1 MEQNKGFSIRVGGT
15 MMLSISRIIFV
26 CAVCLP
32 TSAMAQLNAFSPGD
46 PIRSSEMND
55 NFEYLEGQIKDLE
68 AQVESLSQGAGF
80 LTSCSRSDLA
90 GRWIGASA
98 DAELGYRGFSFSI
111 TSSGS
116 VSGEVATPE
125 GKFNFSGTIDIR
137 SDCTLSSL
145 SVTASSV
152 GLTVNGAGYGALSR
166 DGGTLVS
173 TVQDTMGYSAAFTAV
188 KLP

>member
-1 MEQNKGFSIRVGGT
+1 
-15 MMLSISRIIFV
+15 MLSISRKV
-26 CAVCLP
+26 LVAVMCLP
-32 TSAMAQLNAFSPGD
+32 ALAMAQLNTFSPGD

-55 NFEYLEGQIKDLE
+55 NFEYLADQIEDLE

-80 LTSCSRSDLA
+80 LTSCSRSDLV
-90 GRWIGASA
+90 GRWIGTSA

-111 TSSGS
+111 SSSGT
-116 VSGEVATPE
+116 VSGNVATPD
-125 GKFNFSGTIDIR
+125 GDFSFSGTIDIR

-173 TVQDTMGYSAAFTAV
+173 TVQDTLGYSAAFTAV

>member
-1 MEQNKGFSIRVGGT
+1 
-15 MMLSISRIIFV
+15 MMLSISRTIFV
-26 CAVCLP
+26 AVICLP
-32 TSAMAQLNAFSPGD
+32 TLAVAELNAFSPGD
-46 PIRSSEMND
+46 PIRSSAMND
-55 NFEYLEGQIKDLE
+55 NFEYLEDQIKDLE

-111 TSSGS
+111 TSLGNI
-116 VSGEVATPE
+116 SGEVATPE
-125 GKFNFSGTIDIR
+125 GNFDFSGTINIR

-152 GLTVNGAGYGALSR
+152 GLTVDGAGYGALSR

-173 TVQDTMGYSAAFTAV
+173 AVQDTQGYSAAFTAV